1 MTPPPSLGLSESTV
15 NKRIKHPK
23 TASKLVHVLT
33 GLK

>member
-1 MTPPPSLGLSESTV
+1 MTPSSFGLNESTV

-33 GLK
+33 ELK